1 MKTTINR
8 IALVLTALCLMLT
21 AFVGCTKTVEQSD
34 DIAFTYFLPN
44 NITVFDHGQTAFVQ
58 VVAVNEGNPIAYQG
72 SSPADF
78 ISATLQIEQDGKT
91 YRIEAVET
99 PSTTDA
105 TEHIWERGESAT
117 RGFDFVIPAD
127 APIGHYSLV
136 VVTGKSTRTFDDVLE
151 VHIHTEGSSHI
162 PNSGSGDDHGH
173 QH

>member
-58 VVAVNEGNPIAYQG
+58 VVAVNEGDHIAY
-72 SSPADF
+72 SSVEPGDL
-78 ISATLQIEQDGKT
+78 ISATLVIEHEGTT
-91 YRIEAVET
+91 YRIAADHAHEGTTVVDRVWKKGDQISRGFSFRIPDDAPLGHYKLEVSTSEATRVFEDVLELHIHTDGSTHT
-99 PSTTDA
+99 PST
-105 TEHIWERGESAT
+105 G
-117 RGFDFVIPAD
+117 
-127 APIGHYSLV
+127 
-136 VVTGKSTRTFDDVLE
+136 
-151 VHIHTEGSSHI
+151 
-162 PNSGSGDDHGH
+162 GDDHGH